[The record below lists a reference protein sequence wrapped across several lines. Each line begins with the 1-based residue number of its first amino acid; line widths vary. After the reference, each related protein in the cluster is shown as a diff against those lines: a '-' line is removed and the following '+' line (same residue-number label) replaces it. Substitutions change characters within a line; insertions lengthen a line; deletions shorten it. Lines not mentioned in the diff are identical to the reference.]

1 LTSYTYDPDAWHP
14 AIAGLVAGAIAAIVA
29 GGLSVVLRSPDEVVA
44 NSLTVVITS
53 LVLGV
58 VAGML
63 WRRLRAGDRAMLA
76 FGVTMAAGW
85 FVAMLAVTIVDQTL
99 LSNLIVYAA
108 PLAAVIFITLA
119 FLTPL
124 LAGVTAPVW
133 IAFVPVA
140 IALAMG
146 VGLFGRGNVASGDL
160 TLDDLDSATTTTTT
174 TSGSSDTTGTTAAT
188 TTTTPLVGT
197 ISIPDDLAP
206 TYEITVGL
214 ATYSVEE
221 RLQGLATQG
230 VGTTD
235 AVSGTVSPT
244 GPFTFTID
252 LQSFESDQ
260 SRRDSRVAGWFAE
273 FPEGTFSGDSFPLPP
288 TATVGES
295 VTFDVAG
302 DMTVNAITLPVTWE
316 VEARVEPD
324 GTLSVT
330 GETFIV
336 LSDFDVPVL
345 TGGFVEMED
354 GATLE
359 VVFSAAP

>member
-1 LTSYTYDPDAWHP
+1 MTSYTYDPDAWHP

-29 GGLSVVLRSPDEVVA
+29 GGLSVVLRSPDEVIA
-44 NSLTVVITS
+44 NSLTVVVTS
-53 LVLGV
+53 LVLGLV
-58 VAGML
+58 GGLL
-63 WRRLRAGDRAMLA
+63 WRRLRAGARATLA

-85 FVAMLAVTIVDQTL
+85 FVAMLAVTIVDQTV
-99 LSNLIVYAA
+99 LSNLIAYAA
-108 PLAAVIFITLA
+108 PLAAIIFITLA

-146 VGLFGRGNVASGDL
+146 IGLFGRGNVASGEL

-174 TSGSSDTTGTTAAT
+174 IGSSETTGTTAPT
-188 TTTTPLVGT
+188 TTTAPLVGS

-206 TYEITVGL
+206 NYTIIGGL

-235 AVSGTVSPT
+235 AVSGTVAPT

-252 LQSFESDQ
+252 LQSFESEQ

-302 DMTVNAITLPVTWE
+302 DMTVNAITLPVTWD

>member
-1 LTSYTYDPDAWHP
+1 MNSYTYDPDAWHP

-29 GGLSVVLRSPDEVVA
+29 GVLSVVLRSPDEVVA

-58 VAGML
+58 IAGML

-85 FVAMLAVTIVDQTL
+85 FVAMLAVTIVDQTV
-99 LSNLIVYAA
+99 LSNLIAYAA
-108 PLAAVIFITLA
+108 PLAAIIFITLA

-146 VGLFGRGNVASGDL
+146 IGLFGRGNVASGEL

-174 TSGSSDTTGTTAAT
+174 SASSDTTGTTAAT
-188 TTTTPLVGT
+188 TTTAPLVGT

-206 TYEITVGL
+206 TYTITVGL

-235 AVSGTVSPT
+235 AVSGTVAPA

-260 SRRDSRVAGWFAE
+260 SRRDSRVAEWFAD
-273 FPEGTFSGDSFPLPP
+273 FPEGTFSGDSFPLPS
-288 TATVGES
+288 TATIGES

-302 DMTVNAITLPVTWE
+302 DMTVNAITLPITWD

-336 LSDFDVPVL
+336 LSDFEVPVL